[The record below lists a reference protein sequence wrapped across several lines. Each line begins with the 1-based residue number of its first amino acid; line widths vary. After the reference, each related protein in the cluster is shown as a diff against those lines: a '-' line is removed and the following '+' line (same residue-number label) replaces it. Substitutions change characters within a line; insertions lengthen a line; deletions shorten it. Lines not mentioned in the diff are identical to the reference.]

1 MWFSH
6 WNGLFVV
13 YVSHMLAPLM
23 PRVTR
28 GPRRPP
34 RHAWHRLAQAS
45 LAGPAP
51 ASLPAI
57 MAAPAL
63 AIGAAEEASGRSFEA
78 LSAKMNVHVRCTSYH
93 SHVYLAVGKLY
104 RTSSSG
110 VITGRDRLWQP
121 PVPNPLSSSFVQ
133 QGYVAEILRW
143 ASANFFRYRCTF
155 FIGAYPDFSV

>member
-34 RHAWHRLAQAS
+34 RNAWHRLAQAS

-63 AIGAAEEASGRSFEA
+63 AMGTAGEASG
-78 LSAKMNVHVRCTSYH
+78 
-93 SHVYLAVGKLY
+93 
-104 RTSSSG
+104 
-110 VITGRDRLWQP
+110 
-121 PVPNPLSSSFVQ
+121 SSFVALTANMN
-133 QGYVAEILRW
+133 VCVPLALPRIL
-143 ASANFFRYRCTF
+143 SQC
-155 FIGAYPDFSV
+155 DVELEVQL

>member
-1 MWFSH
+1 MYADSVKKPDVNDAVSHANHFCCQSARVWFSH

-45 LAGPAP
+45 LAGLAA
-51 ASLPAI
+51 ASLPSI

-63 AIGAAEEASGRSFEA
+63 AMGAAEEASGSSFGA
-78 LSAKMNVHVRCTSYH
+78 LSAKMNV
-93 SHVYLAVGKLY
+93 LGDAD
-104 RTSSSG
+104 RTR
-110 VITGRDRLWQP
+110 I
-121 PVPNPLSSSFVQ
+121 
-133 QGYVAEILRW
+133 
-143 ASANFFRYRCTF
+143 
-155 FIGAYPDFSV
+155 